1 MTDLSI
7 IQTAGAIYTPSVPP
21 VYAELVMKDPCSVRD
36 GNLPGGITLDDLNFL
51 NPNSNLFHISHV
63 LYSAGQAIDKKNR
76 CMIKARDKKRTTVI
90 GDSGGYQIVSGIL
103 PWKGD
108 QTRQK
113 VLDWLETH
121 CDIAITLDVPTA
133 SINDPKSQ
141 FQTYRLCLDTTIE
154 SLRYFRQH
162 RSNSEIVFLNVLQGR
177 DPDEAEHWYN
187 TVKDYR
193 FEGWAF
199 AGDTCRDLASV
210 LRRLILMRE
219 EDRLDKESR
228 IHFLGTS
235 QLEIACLLTT
245 LQEALRRHV
254 NLGTPP
260 FRSLGR
266 TAGGVGKPCR

>member
-141 FQTYRLCLDTTIE
+141 FQTYRLCLDTVPVGLKDDTIARRPGLLGLAGRVTYGNHCE
-154 SLRYFRQH
+154 SGREAQSTASSARMPTLQLGSHSPIIDGLSEPRRPELAAIVGLFEKVFRRTAR
-162 RSNSEIVFLNVLQGR
+162 RSRSWTIVDIEL
-177 DPDEAEHWYN
+177 
-187 TVKDYR
+187 
-193 FEGWAF
+193 
-199 AGDTCRDLASV
+199 DLAA
-210 LRRLILMRE
+210 RR
-219 EDRLDKESR
+219 
-228 IHFLGTS
+228 
-235 QLEIACLLTT
+235 
-245 LQEALRRHV
+245 
-254 NLGTPP
+254 
-260 FRSLGR
+260 
-266 TAGGVGKPCR
+266 